1 MGFVLLFVDLTR
13 NSLCH
18 QYTSH
23 QNVNN
28 CMMTVN
34 LSSYDISV
42 IISVYIANVN
52 RDFVIVRE

>member
-13 NSLCH
+13 NLCH

-28 CMMTVN
+28 YKMTVN
-34 LSSYDISV
+34 LSSYNISV
-42 IISVYIANVN
+42 VISVYIANIN